1 MGARGTNVEEVKAM
15 ARLEG
20 FVRDCKTQISVM
32 LDRKDAWSA
41 LKSEFDTFTTNGTPL
56 TQEDVNA
63 VFGVEGVPP
72 NETPILTLAQFNAAI
87 TAMQQVIDH
96 AAVSTRAAALYRV
109 RR

>member
-1 MGARGTNVEEVKAM
+1 M
-15 ARLEG
+15 ARVKLDG
-20 FVRDCKTQISVM
+20 FVRDCKTQIDQM
-32 LDRKDAWSA
+32 LQRKDLWSA
-41 LKSEFDTFTTNGTPL
+41 LKSEFDTFATNGNPL

-63 VFGVEGVPP
+63 VFGVDDSEPP
-72 NETPILTLAQFNAAI
+72 LPNLTLAQFNAAI